1 MSEINKNSK
10 SRGRMITLST
20 AGSFFSF
27 ENARNISRS
36 RILDLLEDQSQSFQ
50 LSLEKSIE
58 LYFKVDAKTAKVNE
72 MCFELLKRENSLHQ
86 LKKCVLDKEKEVL
99 VDDAVKSV
107 ILLKEEQEVDELQGQ
122 VDKLENDVYNMENR
136 CYKDSEFI
144 EIIQSDITKFHKDLQ
159 EKNKISQVFNRI
171 QTLEAEA
178 KQELF
183 VLKEKKEKIFQCFL
197 LNNKK
202 LSALNHENG
211 KLVKFKSGLT
221 QKYSL
226 EDLNE
231 SIEKSRNF
239 HEELRGK
246 IREIRDVSEIKKIEI
261 NEFRLQI
268 NEKNHELSIRKGWI
282 QDLAKVL
289 ESKKKLL
296 NLTDKQLKNRETD
309 VLNRKIVVQSCLDD
323 LDQMEA
329 RLEAQE
335 IKQHQNEACFKQE
348 LHNLIKAIKKK
359 SGYKTVTFR

>member
-1 MSEINKNSK
+1 MSEINKSSK
-10 SRGRMITLST
+10 SRGRMTTLST

-27 ENARNISRS
+27 ENARNISRC
-36 RILDLLEDQSQSFQ
+36 RILDLIEDQPQSFQ
-50 LSLEKSIE
+50 SSLEKSIE

-122 VDKLENDVYNMENR
+122 VDKLENDFYGLESR
-136 CYKDSEFI
+136 SCKDLEFI
-144 EIIQSDITKFHKDLQ
+144 EMIQSEITKFHKDLQ
-159 EKNKISQVFNRI
+159 EKNKIFRVFNRI
-171 QTLEAEA
+171 RALEAEA

-183 VLKEKKEKIFQCFL
+183 VLKEKKEKVFQCFL

-202 LSALNHENG
+202 LSALGRENA
-211 KLVKFKSGLT
+211 KLGKFKSGFGIT
-221 QKYSL
+221 YPVEAKVEGIEQRKI
-226 EDLNE
+226 LNE
-231 SIEKSRNF
+231 
-239 HEELRGK
+239 
-246 IREIRDVSEIKKIEI
+246 EIKRRGREMYEVNERKRIEL
-261 NEFRLQI
+261 NEVKLQV
-268 NEKNHELSIRKGWI
+268 NEKNHELCIRKAWI
-282 QDLAKVL
+282 KDLAKDL

-296 NLTDKQLKNRETD
+296 NLTGMHLKTRETD
-309 VLNRKIVVQSCLDD
+309 VQSRKLIVQSCLDD

-348 LHNLIKAIKKK
+348 LHNLIKTIKKR